1 MIPETEKLNYR
12 YRCPEEEKYKN
23 DCELAKKVMTEII
36 PTFTRSKDWVEE
48 YNNDLSSYKLYNND
62 ISQEDFERIC
72 NPLGIDVGQYDEEVL
87 PYNKTY
93 TKIDVLLGEEYKRGT
108 NFILAL
114 MNAKA
119 LEEKDEELKNLY
131 LAYIQEVIEKNERI
145 IEAQQQGLPDSE
157 IQKIRD
163 EVTQS
168 KTPED
173 IEKTSFLSEL
183 EILGNHVLNYGM
195 YKEDVRSLKND
206 GFKHAL
212 LSDKEFTYVGVH
224 KGEPKIKLCNTL
236 NTFYS
241 KTPNIRYI
249 QDGDY
254 AGEIFVMSAE
264 KVIEQYGHVLNEK
277 DLEKLRKRVP
287 GYTGKQYN
295 GQLNMNTESTITNQY
310 LNSLASMQY
319 IGRNIGNYSDD
330 VNANK
335 RLLHDTFCTV
345 VSMEWKWLREVS
357 FITKID
363 DYGQEVMDILD
374 SSYDIPKDATLV
386 KFINRFG
393 EKSEQYE
400 WVDEVGNPVTL
411 EKMWIP
417 RVWEGIRIDSDIYVN
432 VREKPFQPYSVD
444 NPFDVELGYYGCVFN
459 SMNAKPISLMSRM
472 KPFQFLFFVVLHQIK
487 DMIPKAVGPIQ
498 NFDTSMIDPNLA
510 GNDSDDPYTEALSKT
525 FYYRQKGINIYN
537 SMINNIGGQPTQTNI
552 SRPQP
557 GSVQN
562 MSIGQDLNNLLQLLG
577 WLDAQIGLACGVS
590 PQREA
595 QFSSNTNV
603 SDNQQAIV
611 QSSHI
616 TEHYFRK
623 HNELWKKIME
633 AYINYAKIAWKNK
646 KIKRQYLL
654 SDLTVQTL
662 EISDTE
668 KFLNSDMGLFVTDSG
683 KEFEY
688 INQMSEMAKMM
699 IQNGASVE
707 TVSYILKARAQG
719 TSPEEIHKM
728 ITKMQLD
735 SEARQQ
741 QASQAEQENQKQI
754 AQMQIEA
761 REDEQEHEI
770 QITQMKIEGELAKSE
785 IDATRFKQAQD
796 VNNNNEPDVVEVA
809 KLKIASDKQTTD
821 LEIKNKEL
829 DIKKKEL
836 DLKERD
842 SQTNATLQ
850 NKKIE
855 MDAEVKKYVARQKQK
870 SSSK

>member
-12 YRCPEEEKYKN
+12 YRCPEKEKYAD
-23 DCELAKKVMTEII
+23 DCKLAKKIMDEII

-48 YNNDLSSYKLYNND
+48 FNNDLSSYKLYNND
-62 ISQEDFERIC
+62 ISQEDFEQVC

-119 LEEKDEELKNLY
+119 LEEKDEELKSLY
-131 LAYIQEVIEKNERI
+131 LAYIQEIVEKNERI
-145 IEAQQQGLPDSE
+145 IEAQQQGLPESE

-173 IEKTSFLSEL
+173 IEKISFMSEM

-195 YKEDVRSLKND
+195 YKEDVRSIKND
-206 GFKHAL
+206 AFKHAL
-212 LSDKEFTYVGVH
+212 LSDKEFVYVGVN
-224 KGEPKIKLCNTL
+224 KGEPKIRLCNTL

-241 KTPNIRYI
+241 KTPNIKYI

-254 AGEIFVMSAE
+254 AGEISVMSAE
-264 KVIEQYGHVLNEK
+264 KIIEQYGHVLSKE

-287 GYTGKQYN
+287 GYSGKQYT
-295 GQLNMNTESTITNQY
+295 GQLEYNVQDTITNQY
-310 LNSLASMQY
+310 LNSIASMQY

-330 VNANK
+330 INANK

-345 VSMEWKWLREVS
+345 VSMEWKWLREIC
-357 FITKID
+357 FITKKD
-363 DYGQEVMDILD
+363 DYNQDVIDIID
-374 SSYDIPKDATLV
+374 GDYEIPEDATKV

-393 EKSEQYE
+393 EKSEKYE
-400 WVDEVGNPVTL
+400 WTDINGNYVCI

-417 RVWEGIRIDSDIYVN
+417 RVWEGIRIDNDIYIN
-432 VREKPFQPYSVD
+432 IREKPFQPYSID
-444 NPFDVELGYYGCVFN
+444 NPFDIELGYYGCIFN
-459 SMNAKPISLMSRM
+459 SMNAKPISLMARM

-487 DMIPKAVGPIQ
+487 QLIPKTIGPIQ
-498 NFDTSMIDPNLA
+498 NFDTSMVDPNLA
-510 GNDSDDPYTEALSKT
+510 GNDSEDPYTEALSKT
-525 FYYRQKGINIYN
+525 FYYRQKGLNIYN

-577 WLDAQIGLACGVS
+577 WLDIQIGLAAGVS
-590 PQREA
+590 QQREA

-603 SDNQQAIV
+603 TDNQQAIV

-633 AYINYAKIAWKNK
+633 AYINYAKIAWKDK

-654 SDLTVQTL
+654 SDLSLQML
-662 EISDTE
+662 EIKDIN
-668 KFLNSDMGLFVTDSG
+668 KFINSDMGLFVTDSG

-688 INQMSEMAKMM
+688 INNMADMAKMM
-699 IQNGASVE
+699 VQNGASIQ

-728 ITKMQLD
+728 ITKLQTD
-735 SEARQQ
+735 AENKAQQ
-741 QASQAEQENQKQI
+741 SAQAEQENAKQI
-754 AQMQIEA
+754 QQMQLEA
-761 REDEQEHEI
+761 REDEQQHEI
-770 QITQMKIEGELAKSE
+770 ELEKMRIEGNLAKAE

-796 VNNNNEPDVVEVA
+796 VNDNQIPDIMEVA
-809 KLKIASDKQTTD
+809 KLKLESDKHQNELTVK
-821 LEIKNKEL
+821 EKEL

-836 DLKERD
+836 ELKEND
-842 SQTNATLQ
+842 ITTKNNLKNKEIDVKAQTERYKALKTSQ
-850 NKKIE
+850 NKNK
-855 MDAEVKKYVARQKQK
+855 
-870 SSSK
+870 

>member
-1 MIPETEKLNYR
+1 MIEKLNYR
-12 YRCPEEEKYKN
+12 YRCPEKDKYAN
-23 DCELAKKVMTEII
+23 DCELAKKIMDEII

-62 ISQEDFERIC
+62 ISQEDFEQIC

-119 LEEKDEELKNLY
+119 LEEKDKELQSLY
-131 LAYIQEVIEKNERI
+131 LAYIQEIVEKNERI

-163 EVTQS
+163 EVIQS

-173 IEKTSFLSEL
+173 IEKISFMSEL

-212 LSDKEFTYVGVH
+212 LSDKEFVYVGVN

-254 AGEIFVMSAE
+254 AGEISIMSAE
-264 KVIEQYGHVLNEK
+264 KVIEQYGHILSEK

-287 GYTGKQYN
+287 GYSGKQYT
-295 GQLNMNTESTITNQY
+295 GQLEYNVENTLTNQY
-310 LNSLASMQY
+310 LNSIASMQY

-330 VNANK
+330 INANK
-335 RLLHDTFCTV
+335 RLIHDTFCTV
-345 VSMEWKWLREVS
+345 VSMEWKWLREVC
-357 FITKID
+357 FITKKD
-363 DYGQEVMDILD
+363 DYNQEIIDIID
-374 SSYDIPKDATLV
+374 GDYEIPENATII

-393 EKSEQYE
+393 EKSEKYE
-400 WVDEVGNPVTL
+400 WLDENENYICI
-411 EKMWIP
+411 EKIWIP
-417 RVWEGIRIDSDIYVN
+417 RIWEGIRIDNDIHAN
-432 VREKPFQPYSVD
+432 VREKPYQPYSVD
-444 NPFDVELGYYGCVFN
+444 NPFDVELGYYGCVYN
-459 SMNAKPISLMSRM
+459 SMNAKPISLMARM
-472 KPFQFLFFVVLHQIK
+472 KPFQFLFFIVLHQIK
-487 DMIPKAVGPIQ
+487 ELIPKAIGPIQ
-498 NFDTSMIDPNLA
+498 NFDTSMVDPNLS
-510 GNDSDDPYTEALSKT
+510 GNDSEDPYTEALSKT

-577 WLDAQIGLACGVS
+577 WLDIQIGLAAGVS
-590 PQREA
+590 QQREA

-603 SDNQQAIV
+603 TDNQQAIV

-623 HNELWKKIME
+623 HNDLWKKIME
-633 AYINYAKIAWKNK
+633 AYINYAKIAWRDK

-654 SDLTVQTL
+654 SDLSVQLL
-662 EISDTE
+662 EIKDMN

-688 INQMSEMAKMM
+688 INNMVDMAKLM
-699 IQNGASVE
+699 IQNGASVQ

-719 TSPEEIHKM
+719 ISPEEIHKM
-728 ITKMQLD
+728 ITKLQTD
-735 SEARQQ
+735 AENKQQ
-741 QASQAEQENQKQI
+741 QSIQAEQESQKQI
-754 AQMQIEA
+754 EQMKIEA
-761 REDEQEHEI
+761 REDEQQHEI
-770 QITQMKIEGELAKSE
+770 NLKEMEIEGNLAKAE

-796 VNNNNEPDVVEVA
+796 VNDNQIPDIMEVA
-809 KLKIASDKQTTD
+809 KLKLESDKHQTD
-821 LEIKNKEL
+821 LNIKEKEL

-836 DLKERD
+836 ELKEND
-842 SQTNATLQ
+842 NINKNNLKDKEINAKVQMEKYKALK
-850 NKKIE
+850 NKK
-855 MDAEVKKYVARQKQK
+855 
-870 SSSK
+870 